1 MTGYKKHW
9 TLDDIPWDNF
19 DPLKVDPEMLRIV
32 KGAALVEHNGSIY
45 AEYLSNVFYDDPE
58 FQSAAI
64 RWGAEEVQHGEAL
77 VKWVK
82 LADPSFDF
90 ESRFKN
96 FSSKITLP
104 TATNKSVRGSRCGE
118 LVARCMVEVGTS
130 SYYTALR
137 EATVEPVLREI
148 CRNIARDEIRH
159 YKLFYSHMARYRTI
173 ERLGI
178 IRRILVGVSRIS
190 ESEDDE
196 LAYAYYAAN
205 NLGEKYDRKQCV
217 RAYMSRAYGFYR
229 PHHVERGIMLI
240 FKAVGIKP
248 HSKLAAITAK
258 IACYFLNAKANQQT
272 STAQ

>member
-104 TATNKSVRGSRCGE
+104 TATNKSV
-118 LVARCMVEVGTS
+118 
-130 SYYTALR
+130 
-137 EATVEPVLREI
+137 
-148 CRNIARDEIRH
+148 
-159 YKLFYSHMARYRTI
+159 
-173 ERLGI
+173 
-178 IRRILVGVSRIS
+178 
-190 ESEDDE
+190 
-196 LAYAYYAAN
+196 
-205 NLGEKYDRKQCV
+205 
-217 RAYMSRAYGFYR
+217 
-229 PHHVERGIMLI
+229 
-240 FKAVGIKP
+240 
-248 HSKLAAITAK
+248 
-258 IACYFLNAKANQQT
+258 
-272 STAQ
+272 